1 MPEQLLN
8 VLKLCLLA
16 LLYLFFVR
24 VARAVWVEVNGPRL
38 GSARPR
44 HPDELAA
51 PGPAG
56 VQPPPGAAL
65 PSAGIGGVGTGR
77 GAPALAPA
85 APPPVALSA
94 APRATIRSPV
104 GGSRRQAKRAAAPA
118 AASPVPGPALVV
130 LAPPELLGRRYQLAQ
145 ELTLGRAAGCQITLD
160 DTYVSQL
167 HARIFRAEDV
177 LYVEDLGSTNGTYLN
192 RNKVSGPLLL
202 EVGDQVQVGST
213 IFELVA

>member
-1 MPEQLLN
+1 M
-8 VLKLCLLA
+8 
-16 LLYLFFVR
+16 
-24 VARAVWVEVNGPRL
+24 
-38 GSARPR
+38 
-44 HPDELAA
+44 
-51 PGPAG
+51 
-56 VQPPPGAAL
+56 
-65 PSAGIGGVGTGR
+65 
-77 GAPALAPA
+77 
-85 APPPVALSA
+85 
-94 APRATIRSPV
+94 
-104 GGSRRQAKRAAAPA
+104 
-118 AASPVPGPALVV
+118 VV

>member
-38 GSARPR
+38 RSARIR
-44 HPDELAA
+44 HPDELAS
-51 PGPAG
+51 PDPAG

-65 PSAGIGGVGTGR
+65 P
-77 GAPALAPA
+77 GADPA
-85 APPPVALSA
+85 AV
-94 APRATIRSPV
+94 
-104 GGSRRQAKRAAAPA
+104 
-118 AASPVPGPALVV
+118 SPVPGPALVIM
-130 LAPPELLGRRYQLAQ
+130 APPELLGRRYQLAQ
-145 ELTLGRAAGCQITLD
+145 ELTLGRAAGCQITLE
-160 DTYVSQL
+160 DTFVSQL
-167 HARIFRAEDV
+167 HARIFRAEEV

-202 EVGDQVQVGST
+202 KVGDQVQVGST